1 MKKLITF
8 VFGLCLLATACELE
22 TSKNG
27 DLDGLWQL
35 KTVDTLAS
43 GHSADMRQSHTWW
56 AIQGKMLQM
65 HDSVKAHPD
74 VIGSF
79 THNGNTLRVFGLYF
93 SVRDAGDQKVEDPDV
108 LHTLGLH
115 QLEEDLKVLKLD
127 GSEMQLETATLRLYF
142 RKY

>member
-1 MKKLITF
+1 MKVKELIAELQKLDQ
-8 VFGLCLLATACELE
+8 E
-22 TSKNG
+22 KNI
-27 DLDGLWQL
+27 WN
-35 KTVDTLAS
+35 VYDTL
-43 GHSADMRQSHTWW
+43 MVYPPEIET
-56 AIQGKMLQM
+56 
-65 HDSVKAHPD
+65 AHPD

>member
-1 MKKLITF
+1 MKKLIFF
-8 VFGLCLLATACELE
+8 VLGLCLLMTACELE

-43 GHSADMRQSHTWW
+43 GRSADMRQSQTWW
-56 AIQGKMLQM
+56 AFQGTMLHM
-65 HDSVKAHPD
+65 HDSVMAHPD

-79 THNGNTLRVFGLYF
+79 AHSGNTLRVFGLYF
-93 SVRDAGDQKVEDPDV
+93 SVREAGDQKVEDPDV
-108 LHTLGLH
+108 LRTLGLH
-115 QLEEDLKVLKLD
+115 ELEEDMKVLKLN
-127 GSEMQLETATLRLYF
+127 GSEMQLETATLRLHF